1 MGFALS
7 VCNIAKLVESFVCFN
22 DLGNAKLYLKYRERK
37 GCPRLDWINP
47 FLKQNNLSLKEAAKL
62 TAARYIAIKY
72 SITIFWFANSNS
84 EKICKLLYLPGELL
98 NSLLVPKWW
107 FTKNFCEF

>member
-1 MGFALS
+1 MVTITEVGFALS

-22 DLGNAKLYLKYRERK
+22 DLRNVKLYLKYRERK

-62 TAARYIAIKY
+62 SAAQYIAIKY
-72 SITIFWFANSNS
+72 SITIFWFASSNS
-84 EKICKLLYLPGELL
+84 EKICKTII
-98 NSLLVPKWW
+98 SARRA
-107 FTKNFCEF
+107 T